1 MESIDRATVTR
12 TIPAARLLH
21 PRPLSGPIIV
31 GLLRV
36 AGLMIVGIS
45 GALAS
50 FVAGASESDF
60 LGLYLVPT
68 LLGVT
73 VAGFVFEGCGVYDYD
88 RVFSRE
94 PKLGR
99 MLIAC
104 FFTWAALLSIAFI
117 FKATG
122 AYSRAWGIYWFI
134 ITASLFI
141 GLQIAFIPVALR
153 WARDGR
159 IAART
164 VIYGASK
171 HGQRLAEYLKGHGDV
186 RTKIIGF
193 ADDRATRVP
202 QACYGYAVLGD
213 CEALVRLIR
222 ARHIDQVV
230 IALPWAAEDR
240 IVELVRRLSLTP
252 VNIRMAP
259 DWVGFNLPC
268 SGFTSISGL
277 SVLRI
282 FDRPISGWSYVLKE
296 LEDRLLGAAFLMV
309 FSPVMAAAALAI
321 KRDSPGPVFF
331 QQERYGFN
339 DELINV
345 WKFRTMFQHMAD
357 PRAERLATQGDPR
370 VTRVGRL
377 LRETSLDELPQ
388 LINVIKGEMSIVGPR
403 PHAMAAKAG
412 GKLYQEVVMNY
423 AARHRVKPGITGWAQ
438 VNGWRGETDTI
449 EKIEKRIECD
459 LYYIDSWSLW
469 LDLKILLMT
478 IRTVLIR
485 TNSY

>member
-1 MESIDRATVTR
+1 MKFPDQATATR
-12 TIPAARLLH
+12 TINAAQLLP

-36 AGLMIVGIS
+36 AGLMIIGTS
-45 GALAS
+45 GVLAS
-50 FVAGASESDF
+50 FAAGATASDF

-68 LLGVT
+68 LLGMA
-73 VAGFVFEGCGVYDYD
+73 VAGFVFEGCGVYDYE
-88 RVFSRE
+88 RVFSHE

-99 MLIAC
+99 MLVAC
-104 FFTWAALLSIAFI
+104 FFTWVALLSIAFI
-117 FKATG
+117 LKATG
-122 AYSRAWGIYWFI
+122 TYSRAWGIYWFI
-134 ITASLFI
+134 ITACLFI
-141 GLQIAFIPVALR
+141 GLQIAFVPVALR

-159 IAART
+159 IAERT

-186 RTKIIGF
+186 RTNIIGF

-202 QACYGYAVLGD
+202 QACYGYPVLGD

-222 ARHIDQVV
+222 TRHVDQVV

-240 IVELVRRLSLTP
+240 IVELVRQLSLTP

-259 DWVGFNLPC
+259 DWIGFKLPC
-268 SGFTSISGL
+268 NGFTSISGL

-282 FDRPISGWSYVLKE
+282 FDRPISGWSCVLKE
-296 LEDRLLGAAFLMV
+296 LEDSLLGAAFLVV
-309 FSPVMAAAALAI
+309 FGPIMAAAALAI
-321 KRDSPGPVFF
+321 KLDSPGPVFF
-331 QQERYGFN
+331 RQERYGFN

-345 WKFRTMFQHMAD
+345 WKFRTMFQHMTD
-357 PRAERLATQGDPR
+357 LSAERLVTRDDPR

-377 LRETSLDELPQ
+377 LRQTSLDELPQ
-388 LINVIKGEMSIVGPR
+388 LINVIKREMSLVGPR
-403 PHAMAAKAG
+403 PHALAAKAG

-449 EKIEKRIECD
+449 EKIKKRIECD
-459 LYYIDSWSLW
+459 LYYIDAWSLW

-478 IRTVLIR
+478 VRSILSR